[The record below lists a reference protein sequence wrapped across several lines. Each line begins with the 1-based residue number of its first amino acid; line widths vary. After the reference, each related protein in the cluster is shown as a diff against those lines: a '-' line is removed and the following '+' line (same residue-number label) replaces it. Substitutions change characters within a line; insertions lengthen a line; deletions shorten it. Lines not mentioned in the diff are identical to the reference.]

1 MKKLNITLIGDSIA
15 KGITTENMKL
25 TRLENCAS
33 VLVGQYLNTE
43 INNLSVYGQTIKR
56 VDEKGIVDK
65 YIANLDKSQNNKL
78 VFSIG
83 GNDADYDWVEVAKSP
98 SENHEPKTP
107 EAEFSYILCKLIKK
121 LQDNGVEVWL
131 TGLPPVLS
139 KLYFKNV
146 ICKIADG
153 DKILEFY
160 GGDITNIQRHQELYN
175 LNLMKIANKMN
186 CGFFDIR
193 SIFLRERN
201 IEKLY
206 SLDGAHPNRE
216 GHRAIANEIIRQII
230 DYKKKSFILHH
241 EK

>member
-25 TRLENCAS
+25 TRLENCAY
-33 VLVGQYLNTE
+33 VWVGQYLNTE

-83 GNDADYDWVEVAKSP
+83 GNDADYDWVDVAKSP

-146 ICKIADG
+146 ICKISDG

-160 GGDITNIQRHQELYN
+160 GGYITNIQRHQELYN

-193 SIFLRERN
+193 SVFLRERN

-216 GHRAIANEIIRQII
+216 GHRSIENEIIRQII